1 MVNAQDVEEVKE
13 VPWEAVEEVPEEEVR
28 EEEVTEEECPE
39 EEALEVGPEEWREE
53 TKW

>member
-13 VPWEAVEEVPEEEVR
+13 VPWEAVEEVPEEEVP
-28 EEEVTEEECPE
+28 EEECPE

>member
-13 VPWEAVEEVPEEEVR
+13 VPWEAVEEVPEEKVP
-28 EEEVTEEECPE
+28 EEECPE